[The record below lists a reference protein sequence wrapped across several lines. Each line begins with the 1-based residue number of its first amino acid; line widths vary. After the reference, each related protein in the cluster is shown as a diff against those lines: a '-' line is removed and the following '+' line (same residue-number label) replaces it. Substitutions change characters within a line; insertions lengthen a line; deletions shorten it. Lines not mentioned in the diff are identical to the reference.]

1 MTTFWMGAYI
11 LVWPVISAV
20 VLALIWIAT
29 IRETR
34 AAREAGEEII

>member
-1 MTTFWMGAYI
+1 MGAYI
-11 LVWPVISAV
+11 LVWPVISAA